1 MAILPWV
8 TALAPVAAGVAS
20 AVGGIFAN
28 RANARMARD
37 QMAFQERMSS
47 TAVQRQRADLEAAG
61 MNPALA
67 YSMGGASSPSG
78 AMATQSDVV
87 GGGISNA
94 MNARLFR
101 EQLRTAEAT
110 AEKAEAE
117 AAIAYT
123 NQKEVRTRWAT
134 LSGETQINGKR
145 VQDMSDRELRA
156 MPIAVQLAIQS
167 ARNDLLRMPLE
178 RAGLALNN
186 AATAY
191 SNTGAAAEAAMYE
204 SPIGGVLPFI
214 DKLVPNASG
223 IAGIIGRGV
232 SGRVSRYNA
241 RTQRMAQELRERGTT
256 MSRTTVNPRGGV
268 TTTSEQRRPQ

>member
-8 TALAPVAAGVAS
+8 SALAPVAAGVAS
-20 AVGGIFAN
+20 AVGGMFAN

-101 EQLRTAEAT
+101 EQLKIAEAQ
-110 AEKAEAE
+110 ADKAENE
-117 AAIAYT
+117 AAITDA
-123 NQKEVRTRWAT
+123 QQQEARIRWAV
-134 LSGETQINGKR
+134 LSGQSMFNGRR
-145 VQDMSDRELRA
+145 VQDMSDREIAQLPLA
-156 MPIAVQLAIQS
+156 MQLAVQS
-167 ARNDLLRMPLE
+167 ARNDLLTMPLE
-178 RAGLALNN
+178 RASLILSN
-186 AATAY
+186 AATRYFNA
-191 SNTGAAAEAAMYE
+191 GAAAEAAMYE
-204 SPIGGVLPFI
+204 SPIGGILPFL
-214 DKLVPNASG
+214 DNLVPNASG
-223 IAGIIGRGV
+223 IASIIGRGV